1 MLKCEES
8 ATLTIDGSA
17 FRRKLA
23 DYCAANSLRGVL
35 ELAISAAPFA
45 LGWYGMYWALSHGQ
59 IWLYAL
65 LLLPT
70 SGLLVRLFLIQ
81 HDCGHNAFFPN
92 RKAND
97 WVGRFI
103 SILTLTPYDHWRRA
117 HAIHHAT
124 SGNLGRRGVGDVDT
138 LTVAEYL
145 ARAPW
150 ERLRYR
156 AYRHPVVMFGIGP
169 AYLFVFQNRWPAGFT
184 HDGWQPWASTM
195 ATNAACAVAAALLIW
210 NIGLGPFL
218 LVQAPVLLL
227 GAVFGVWLFYVQHQ
241 FERTYWEKSD
251 SWNVH
256 QASLHGSSH
265 YDLPPVLRWFTANI
279 GVHHVHH
286 LSSRIPYYRL
296 PEVLRDYP
304 QMRNLGRLTLWQ
316 SLRCVR
322 LVLWD
327 EASQRLI
334 SFKELRRTLPSRDW
348 IRNVPSVDAR

>member
-1 MLKCEES
+1 MPMPTCD
-8 ATLTIDGSA
+8 ATAATPIDCSA
-17 FRRKLA
+17 FRRKLS
-23 DYCAANSLRGVL
+23 DYYAASPLRGIY
-35 ELAISAAPFA
+35 ELLTTAVPFTAA
-45 LGWYGMYWALSHGQ
+45 WYFMYWALAHGHF
-59 IWLYAL
+59 WLYAL

-70 SGLLVRLFLIQ
+70 SGLLIRLFLIQ
-81 HDCGHNAFFPN
+81 HDCGHRAFFAS
-92 RKAND
+92 RSAND
-97 WVGRFI
+97 WLGRFI
-103 SILTLTPYDHWRRA
+103 SVLTLTPFDQWRHA

-138 LTVAEYL
+138 ITVAEYL

-169 AYLFVFQNRWPAGFT
+169 AYLFVIQNRWPAGFT
-184 HDGWQPWASTM
+184 RDGWQPWISTM
-195 ATNAACAVAAALLIW
+195 ATNLACIAAAALISW
-210 NIGLGPFL
+210 NIGFSLFL

-227 GAVFGVWLFYVQHQ
+227 AAVFGVWLFYVQHQ
-241 FERTYWEKSD
+241 FESTYWEKSD
-251 SWNVH
+251 KWNVH

-304 QMRNLGRLTLWQ
+304 EMSKLGRLTLWQ
-316 SLRCVR
+316 SLKCVR

-327 EASQRLI
+327 EASRRLI
-334 SFKELRRTLPSRDW
+334 SFKELRRAQFNS
-348 IRNVPSVDAR
+348 